1 MTQHCLHIW
10 LIGAF
15 QGVVA
20 DVDGRKLVAE
30 EWGQAVVA
38 GNATVVGAA
47 NVLLAHK
54 HRKELSN
61 PYL

>member
-10 LIGAF
+10 LISAF

-38 GNATVVGAA
+38 GNATVVGALGLQMCFWHTSIVK
-47 NVLLAHK
+47 N
-54 HRKELSN
+54 
-61 PYL
+61 